1 MAPVLCIPKVLLLFQ
16 YLVKSNPAA
25 TARYVITLLLEDT
38 DGKEKKIPFLNIT
51 FIGKPNAFSR
61 YRLAIA

>member
-16 YLVKSNPAA
+16 YLVKSNPAP
-25 TARYVITLLLEDT
+25 TASYVITLLLEDT
-38 DGKEKKIPFLNIT
+38 DGMEEQITFLNIT
-51 FIGKPNAFSR
+51 FIDKPNVFSR